1 RNGQANTFEAALVA
15 GTVLTHRASRL
26 RQAIIQGKSFDEE
39 AFWTDTI
46 GVVTPHRAQRAAVVT
61 LLQRA
66 LKDMPDNLI
75 HDPFDTVERFQ
86 GGERDLILISFG
98 LGDPD
103 LIQREEE
110 FLFQKER
117 INVAVTRARAKV
129 VLFVTRDLSYH
140 LPEDPIV
147 IEASKAIKNFV
158 YQHA

>member
-1 RNGQANTFEAALVA
+1 MECT
-15 GTVLTHRASRL
+15 
-26 RQAIIQGKSFDEE
+26 
-39 AFWTDTI
+39 TDTI

-66 LKDMPDNLI
+66 LRPEGVPAHLI
-75 HDPFDTVERFQ
+75 DDAVDTVERFQ
-86 GGERDLILISFG
+86 GGERTLILVSFG

-103 LIQREEE
+103 LIQHEES

-129 VLFVTRDLSYH
+129 ILFVTRDLSFH
-140 LPEDPIV
+140 LPNDPVV

-158 YQHA
+158 YQHATHEDPAVGITAAGRQIDVRVRYRTYSD